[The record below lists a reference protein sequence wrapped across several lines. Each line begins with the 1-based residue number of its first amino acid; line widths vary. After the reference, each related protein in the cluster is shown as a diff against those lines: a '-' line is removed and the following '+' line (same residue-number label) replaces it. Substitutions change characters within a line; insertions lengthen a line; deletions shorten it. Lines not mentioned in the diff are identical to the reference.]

1 MSINVERVHKESEL
15 TVLENRVVGQRLRAE
30 KLRDTLRLLIDP
42 TKPVEDLNRDDI
54 FSLSLEF
61 SAAHQEL
68 EKTLAHIGTIKTF
81 LGR

>member
-1 MSINVERVHKESEL
+1 MINVERINKESEL

-30 KLRDTLRLLIDP
+30 KLRDTLRHLIDP

-54 FSLSLEF
+54 FSLNLEF

-68 EKTLAHIGTIKTF
+68 ERTLAHIATLRAF
-81 LGR
+81 LGK

>member
-1 MSINVERVHKESEL
+1 MINLERVNKESEL

-30 KLRDTLRLLIDP
+30 KLRNTLRLLIDP
-42 TKPVEDLNRDDI
+42 TKAVESLNREDI
-54 FSLSLEF
+54 FSLALEF

-68 EKTLAHIGTIKTF
+68 EKTLAHIDTIKAF

>member
-1 MSINVERVHKESEL
+1 MINVERINKESEL

-30 KLRDTLRLLIDP
+30 KIRDPLRHLLDP

-54 FSLSLEF
+54 FSLNLEF

-68 EKTLAHIGTIKTF
+68 ERTLVHIATIRAF

>member
-1 MSINVERVHKESEL
+1 MSVERLIKESEL
-15 TVLENRVVGQRLRAE
+15 TVLETRVVGQRLRVQ
-30 KLRDTLRLLIDP
+30 KLRNSLRLLIDP

-54 FSLSLEF
+54 FSLALEF

-68 EKTLAHIGTIKTF
+68 EKTLAHIGTIKAF

>member
-1 MSINVERVHKESEL
+1 MSVNVERVIKESEL

-42 TKPVEDLNRDDI
+42 TRPVEDLNRDDI
-54 FSLSLEF
+54 FSLNLEF

-68 EKTLAHIGTIKTF
+68 ERTLAHIATIRAF